1 MFNPDQPIQSSE
13 QDILN
18 RVPFA
23 QSFAEAILNYTEK
36 ECLVLGLFGAWG
48 SGKTSIINMALEHI
62 VISSREKLGEEKPII
77 VKFNPWNY
85 ADQNQLI
92 TQFFKEFSVQLKR
105 TDYAS
110 GAKELGEKIETYSK
124 LFDPLVLIPTA
135 GPIFKIVSVLLGVLG
150 HGMKGWG
157 EAKSKDLETLKKEL
171 NAFLDKQN
179 NKIIIVIDDIDR
191 LSDIEIRHVFQL
203 IKSVGDFHN
212 TIYVL
217 AFDKNVIS
225 KALDRL
231 QEEQG
236 LVYLEKVVQVPFE
249 VPLISKQRVEQ
260 LLLSQLNEL
269 LEDLPQERI
278 EPVRW
283 GNIYHSS
290 FKHLFRNIRDV
301 NRYLNHL
308 KFSWRLVKDEL
319 DTADLL
325 AITAIQVFTPTI
337 YYGIRDNKGVFSGVF
352 ESGGGTEGQ
361 NKEQVKSI
369 YDEII
374 NSSTTLPQMKMREL
388 LTMLFPKLEAIYSN
402 VHYGSNFLNQWRRE
416 GRICSP
422 DVFDTF
428 FRLSIQ
434 EGDISR
440 IEIEAILSLAN
451 EPDKLSGELLRLNED
466 GRIIR
471 FLERLEDYTRE
482 TIPLE
487 NIESL
492 ITVLID
498 TGDLFPEGDIGFLS
512 TRTDMR
518 ILRIL
523 YQLSRRFE
531 NKEKRFNIFKNAIEK
546 AKRSIYTLVDEIS
559 VQGQQ
564 HGKYGLK
571 KQAEPEERL
580 TVNARQLEELE
591 QLACN
596 RIIEWTKDGR
606 LLGHR
611 DLPSILFR
619 WKEWGNLDDVNE
631 FVNQVIQDDEG
642 LVIFITGF
650 LSPVTS
656 QGVGSYVGR
665 INWQINLKSI
675 GNFIDVK
682 KVEPRIRS
690 LISTSKFE
698 SLDERQKLGV
708 TTFLDTIDGKI
719 KDTFQDIDENS
730 QERG

>member
-36 ECLVLGLFGAWG
+36 ECLVLGLFGSWG

-62 VISSREKLGEEKPII
+62 LASSQDKSGEEKPII
-77 VKFNPWNY
+77 VNFNPWNY

-110 GAKELGEKIETYSK
+110 SAKDIGEKIETYSK

-135 GPIFKIVSVLLGVLG
+135 GPIFKMFSVLLGVLG
-150 HGMKGWG
+150 RGMRGWG

-171 NAFLDKQN
+171 NAFLDNQKS
-179 NKIIIVIDDIDR
+179 KIIIVIDDIDR

-217 AFDKNVIS
+217 TFDKNVVS

-231 QEEQG
+231 QKDQG
-236 LVYLEKVVQVPFE
+236 LLYLEKVIQIPFE
-249 VPLISKQRVEQ
+249 VPLISKQRIEQ
-260 LLLSQLNEL
+260 LVESQLKEL
-269 LEDLPQERI
+269 LKDLPQERLDPI
-278 EPVRW
+278 RW
-283 GNIYHSS
+283 GNIYHAA
-290 FKHLFRNIRDV
+290 FKYFFRNIRDV
-301 NRYLNHL
+301 NRYLNYL
-308 KFSWRLVKDEL
+308 KFSWSLVKDEL
-319 DTADLL
+319 DTADFL
-325 AITAIQVFTPTI
+325 AITAIQVFAPEI
-337 YYGIRDNKGVFSGVF
+337 YYGIRDNKEVFSGVF
-352 ESGGGTEGQ
+352 ESEGGVRSP

-369 YDEII
+369 CDKII
-374 NSSTTLPQMKMREL
+374 NSSINLPKEKMKEL
-388 LTMLFPKLEAIYSN
+388 LTMLFPTLEAVYSN
-402 VHYGSNFLNQWRRE
+402 VHYGPEFLGQWRRE

-422 DVFDTF
+422 DIFDTF

-440 IEIEAILSLAN
+440 IELEKILSLAKDNN
-451 EPDKLSGELLRLNED
+451 EFSETLLKLNEED
-466 GRIIR
+466 RIIR

-482 TIPLE
+482 TIPIK
-487 NIESL
+487 NIESI

-498 TGDLFPEGDIGFLS
+498 IGDLFPEGDIGFMS
-512 TRTDMR
+512 TRTSMR

-523 YQLSRRFE
+523 YQLSHRIDS
-531 NKEKRFNIFKNAIEK
+531 KEKRFKMFKSAIEK

-591 QLACN
+591 HLACN
-596 RIIEWTKDGR
+596 RIIEWAKDGR

-631 FVNQVIQDDEG
+631 FANQVIQDDEG
-642 LVIFITGF
+642 LVIFITSF

-708 TTFLDTIDGKI
+708 TTFLDMIDSKI
-719 KDTFQDIDENS
+719 KDTFQDINENS